1 MRKIFIAVA
10 LLATMFS
17 CSKDESFVG
26 QDNES
31 ITVIARAATTTA
43 TETFDSGTKT
53 SYTAGAVTF
62 SSGSW
67 YLDDALVGN
76 STSDKKL
83 GTQSIRLRNVGK
95 LTSKFD
101 YTTGVSTIQIYHGIY
116 GTDAAST
123 WDLYYSANSG
133 STWTKSGS
141 TITSTTTFKAAIF
154 TINVAGNVRFEIR
167 KISGGTAR
175 LNIDN
180 VGVTGYTSDT
190 TTPPVDPGTGVAG
203 RDNNM
208 ALGNPSGATTST
220 ANYTNYLMVKN
231 EYTLSYNRDK
241 GTANWTSWH
250 LSSAWL
256 GSAARP
262 SSFSSDAT
270 LPTGWFKVTSTSY
283 TGSGFD
289 RGHICPAADR
299 DYNST
304 EIKNTML
311 MTNMMPQA
319 PYNNQQPW
327 RLLEEYGRKLAAA
340 GSELYLVAGPYGKG
354 GTGSNGGVTSTIAS
368 GNVTVPSYT
377 WKIIVVLPNGS
388 NDISRITSSTRVIA
402 LWMPNN
408 QSVSTAWGN
417 YRTTVDYIES
427 QTGFD
432 FLSNVPATIQAAIE
446 SKVDAGATN

>member
-1 MRKIFIAVA
+1 MKKLFIAVA
-10 LLATMFS
+10 LLAAMYS
-17 CSKDESFVG
+17 CSKDETLVEKSPET
-26 QDNES
+26 NAA
-31 ITVIARAATTTA
+31 IMRATATTTS
-43 TETFDSGTKT
+43 ETFEQGTKT

-62 SSGSW
+62 ASGSW
-67 YLDDALVGN
+67 YLNDALVGN

-83 GTQSIRLRNVGK
+83 GSQSVRLRNVGK
-95 LTSKFD
+95 LTSQFN
-101 YTTGVSTIQIYHGIY
+101 YTTGVSTIQVYSGIY
-116 GTDAAST
+116 GTDAASA
-123 WDLYYSANSG
+123 WELYYSVNSG
-133 STWTKSGS
+133 STWTKAGS
-141 TITSTTTFKAAIF
+141 TVTATSTLTATTF
-154 TINVAGNVRFEIR
+154 TINVSGNVQFEFR

-180 VGVTGYTSDT
+180 VTVNSYET
-190 TTPPVDPGTGVAG
+190 TTPPVDPGTGIAG

-208 ALGNPSGATTST
+208 ALGNPSGATASTS
-220 ANYTNYLMVKN
+220 NYTNYLMEKSV
-231 EYTLSYNRDK
+231 YTLSYNRDK

-256 GSAARP
+256 GSASRP

-270 LPTGWFKVTSTSY
+270 LPTGWYKVTSTNYSG
-283 TGSGFD
+283 TGFD

-299 DYNST
+299 DYNDT
-304 EIKNTML
+304 EIKQTML

-327 RLLEEYGRKLAAA
+327 RLLEEYGRKLAES
-340 GSELYLVAGPYGKG
+340 GYELYIIAGPYGKG

-377 WKIIVVLPNGS
+377 WKILVILPNGS

-432 FLSNVPATIQAAIE
+432 FLSNVPASIQAAIE

>member
-1 MRKIFIAVA
+1 MRKLFIAVA
-10 LLATMFS
+10 LLAAMFS
-17 CSKDESFVG
+17 CSKDETLVEKSP
-26 QDNES
+26 ETTAA
-31 ITVIARAATTTA
+31 IMRATATTTS
-43 TETFDSGTKT
+43 ETFEQGTKT

-62 SSGSW
+62 ASGSW
-67 YLDDALVGN
+67 YLNDALIGN
-76 STSDKKL
+76 SASDKML
-83 GTQSIRLRNVGK
+83 GSQSVRLRNVGK
-95 LTSKFD
+95 LTSQFN
-101 YTTGVSTIQIYHGIY
+101 YTTGVSTIQVYSGIY

-123 WDLYYSANSG
+123 WELYYSVNSG
-133 STWTKSGS
+133 STWTKAGS
-141 TITSTTTFKAAIF
+141 TVTATSTLTATTF
-154 TINVAGNVRFEIR
+154 TINVSGNVRFEVR

-180 VGVTGYTSDT
+180 VTVNSYET
-190 TTPPVDPGTGVAG
+190 TTPPVDPGTGIAG

-208 ALGNPSGATTST
+208 ALGNPSGATASTS
-220 ANYTNYLMVKN
+220 NYTNYLMEKSV
-231 EYTLSYNRDK
+231 YTLSYNRDK

-256 GSAARP
+256 GSASRP

-270 LPTGWFKVTSTSY
+270 LPTGWYKVTSTNYSG
-283 TGSGFD
+283 TGFD

-299 DYNST
+299 DYNDT
-304 EIKNTML
+304 EIKQTML

-327 RLLEEYGRKLAAA
+327 RLLEEYGRKLAES
-340 GSELYLVAGPYGKG
+340 GYELYIIAGPYGKG

-377 WKIIVVLPNGS
+377 WKILVILPNGS

-432 FLSNVPATIQAAIE
+432 FLSNVPASIQTAIE

>member
-1 MRKIFIAVA
+1 MKKLFIAVA
-10 LLATMFS
+10 LLATMYG
-17 CSKDESFVG
+17 CSKDETLVETSP
-26 QDNES
+26 ETTAA
-31 ITVIARAATTTA
+31 IMRATATTTS
-43 TETFDSGTKT
+43 ETFEQGIKT

-62 SSGSW
+62 ASGSW

-83 GTQSIRLRNVGK
+83 GSQSVRLRNVGK
-95 LTSKFD
+95 LTSQFNF
-101 YTTGVSTIQIYHGIY
+101 TTGVSTIQVYSGIY

-123 WDLYYSANSG
+123 WELYYSVNSG
-133 STWTKSGS
+133 STWTKAGS
-141 TITSTTTFKAAIF
+141 TVTATSTLAATTF
-154 TINVAGNVRFEIR
+154 TINVTGNVRFEVR
-167 KISGGTAR
+167 KLSGGTAR

-180 VGVTGYTSDT
+180 ITVNSYET
-190 TTPPVDPGTGVAG
+190 TTPPVDPGTGIAG

-220 ANYTNYLMVKN
+220 LNYTNYLMEKSV
-231 EYTLSYNRDK
+231 YTLSYNRDK

-256 GSAARP
+256 GSAPRP
-262 SSFSSDAT
+262 SSFSSDAA
-270 LPTGWFKVTSTSY
+270 LPTGWYKVTSTDY
-283 TGSGFD
+283 TGTGFD

-299 DYNST
+299 DYSDT
-304 EIKNTML
+304 EIKQTML

-327 RLLEEYGRKLAAA
+327 RLLEEYGRKLAET
-340 GSELYLVAGPYGKG
+340 GYELYIVAGPYGKG
-354 GTGSNGGVTSTIAS
+354 GTGSNGGVTTTIAS
-368 GNVTVPSYT
+368 GKVTVPSYT
-377 WKIIVVLPNGS
+377 WKIIVILPNGS
-388 NDISRITSSTRVIA
+388 NDISRITSATRVIA

-408 QSVSTAWGN
+408 QSVSTSWGN

-432 FLSNVPATIQAAIE
+432 FLSNVPASIQAAIE

>member
-1 MRKIFIAVA
+1 MKKLFIAVA
-10 LLATMFS
+10 LLAAMYS
-17 CSKDESFVG
+17 CSKDEALVEKSP
-26 QDNES
+26 ETTAA
-31 ITVIARAATTTA
+31 IMRATATTTS
-43 TETFDSGTKT
+43 ETFEQGTKT
-53 SYTAGAVTF
+53 SYAAGAVTF
-62 SSGSW
+62 ASGSW
-67 YLDDALVGN
+67 YLNDALVGN

-83 GTQSIRLRNVGK
+83 GSQSVRLRNVGK
-95 LTSKFD
+95 LTSQFN
-101 YTTGVSTIQIYHGIY
+101 YTTGVSTIQVYSGIY

-123 WDLYYSANSG
+123 WELYYSVNSG
-133 STWTKSGS
+133 STWTKAGS
-141 TITSTTTFKAAIF
+141 TVTAKSTLTATTF
-154 TINVAGNVRFEIR
+154 TINVSGNVRFEVR

-180 VGVTGYTSDT
+180 VTVNSYET
-190 TTPPVDPGTGVAG
+190 TTPPVDPGTGIAG

-220 ANYTNYLMVKN
+220 SNYTNYLMEKSV
-231 EYTLSYNRDK
+231 YTLSYNRDK

-250 LSSAWL
+250 LSTAWL
-256 GSAARP
+256 GSASRP

-270 LPTGWFKVTSTSY
+270 LPTGWYKVTSTNYSG
-283 TGSGFD
+283 TGFD

-299 DYNST
+299 DYNDT
-304 EIKNTML
+304 EIRQTML

-327 RLLEEYGRKLAAA
+327 RLLEEYGRKLAES
-340 GSELYLVAGPYGKG
+340 GYELYIIAGPYGKG

-377 WKIIVVLPNGS
+377 WKILVILPNGS

-432 FLSNVPATIQAAIE
+432 FLSNVPASIQAAIE